1 MNIIQNGL
9 SDYIKD
15 TIGKMVEVSTLMK
28 RVRLSCEEPK
38 NMWEFPPIDHYL
50 PTVNFGRQTGQSTAI
65 AKYVRENPNR
75 TVILTSSTYM
85 RSDFIKSHGREFEDN
100 VYTVSAFFAKLDNE
114 EDFLNQNNVVDII
127 IDAYAY
133 IDGYARN
140 ILENGLMN
148 HYNRIRSV
156 VGVG

>member
-1 MNIIQNGL
+1 
-9 SDYIKD
+9 
-15 TIGKMVEVSTLMK
+15 
-28 RVRLSCEEPK
+28 
-38 NMWEFPPIDHYL
+38 
-50 PTVNFGRQTGQSTAI
+50 
-65 AKYVRENPNR
+65 
-75 TVILTSSTYM
+75 M